1 MMMSACGQAGG
12 RSPEADIPMN
22 PCTLALV
29 LLVDVSGSVSADRY
43 TLQHAGIA
51 QALTDPHV
59 QHVLLSQEGGMAL
72 TVIEWSDRRQTVV
85 PWRIL
90 RTVDDVSAIAE
101 TLGGAQRAMTGS
113 TALGDAL
120 AEGMAAL
127 DRAPCDPARKV
138 IDVSGDG
145 RNNDGSTSPD
155 EMRLR
160 ARARSITI
168 NGLPIRGDEPDVA
181 EYYRAHV
188 VTADGFVI
196 EAASFDDFAVAI
208 RYKLLME
215 VSEAAPPGRW

>member
-1 MMMSACGQAGG
+1 MS
-12 RSPEADIPMN
+12 
-22 PCTLALV
+22 PCALALV

-59 QHVLLSQEGGMAL
+59 QHVLLNQDGGMAL

-85 PWRIL
+85 PWRMI
-90 RTVDDVSAIAE
+90 RTADDVGAVAE

-120 AEGMAAL
+120 VEGMAAF
-127 DRAPCDPARKV
+127 DRAPCDPARRV
-138 IDVSGDG
+138 IDISGDG
-145 RNNDGSTSPD
+145 RNNDGSASPD
-155 EMRLR
+155 EIRQR
-160 ARARSITI
+160 ARSHSITI

-181 EYYRAHV
+181 DYYRAHV

-196 EAASFDDFAVAI
+196 EAASFDDFALAI

-215 VSEAAPPGRW
+215 VSEATPLTRW